1 MSQSEHS
8 CKARIEQ
15 GLHKGKQCSRPQVQ
29 GGFCGKHQKQATIVN
44 GIENGKQKCYR
55 YRCTNTFIS
64 TDKSVKYCD
73 SCSKDNDYRMQ
84 TAVLCK
90 WEGKCKSRARESGFC
105 GKHEPRAL
113 LMQKSSETGVR
124 ICDDGKRACKRET
137 IGNKLKCEEC
147 LEKSRR
153 ADTERY
159 AERRENLSSCL
170 ACGKEMGGLLEGIR
184 GIVQQCSECYEKQRV
199 VEDARERTRNYSEE
213 KKTKLDK
220 YLVSYIQG
228 AQSRNIAFELTKEV
242 FNSLVNMSCYYCG
255 TYNES
260 EVIGIDRLDSDKNYT
275 VDNCVPCCKICN
287 FMKGALTK
295 YTFISQAHKIAEHT
309 ALEGI
314 VKPEQDILEDS
325 ILSSHIAPLKVAEL
339 FRNGKLH
346 LYIEACIRDKRS
358 PLFIERLKS
367 ITDTKMK
374 YREFKDFFR
383 LCCKND
389 SKLSGTHGTYTRSR
403 ISLKEIYAHI
413 NNNNTS
419 FLVELYQSI
428 HGKMEGFAGDIQ
440 YIATEWNTMDFH
452 ARTCAIN
459 KIVIKYRNKRANS
472 TKV

>member
-1 MSQSEHS
+1 
-8 CKARIEQ
+8 
-15 GLHKGKQCSRPQVQ
+15 
-29 GGFCGKHQKQATIVN
+29 
-44 GIENGKQKCYR
+44 
-55 YRCTNTFIS
+55 
-64 TDKSVKYCD
+64 
-73 SCSKDNDYRMQ
+73 
-84 TAVLCK
+84 
-90 WEGKCKSRARESGFC
+90 
-105 GKHEPRAL
+105 
-113 LMQKSSETGVR
+113 
-124 ICDDGKRACKRET
+124 
-137 IGNKLKCEEC
+137 
-147 LEKSRR
+147 
-153 ADTERY
+153 
-159 AERRENLSSCL
+159 
-170 ACGKEMGGLLEGIR
+170 
-184 GIVQQCSECYEKQRV
+184 
-199 VEDARERTRNYSEE
+199 
-213 KKTKLDK
+213 
-220 YLVSYIQG
+220 
-228 AQSRNIAFELTKEV
+228 
-242 FNSLVNMSCYYCG
+242 
-255 TYNES
+255 
-260 EVIGIDRLDSDKNYT
+260 
-275 VDNCVPCCKICN
+275 
-287 FMKGALTK
+287 MKGALTK